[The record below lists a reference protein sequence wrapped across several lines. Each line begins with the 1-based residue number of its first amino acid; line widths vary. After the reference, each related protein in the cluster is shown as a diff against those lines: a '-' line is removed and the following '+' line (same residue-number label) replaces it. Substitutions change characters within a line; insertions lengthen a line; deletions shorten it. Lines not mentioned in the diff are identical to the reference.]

1 MGISGFVTAMEMIPV
16 RQKTET
22 VDGKLRGVPLPIM
35 VAAFYMEELFMSLLD
50 TYRRNVTNKRDA
62 LAKLSAEKARESDK
76 IARAN
81 KTIVSAEDAIHRT
94 KSASTIKS
102 KTNDISRANKDIAD
116 ANRKISEINKKIAR
130 LEKELTDEQKKVE
143 REETKLHDK
152 RMREEAE
159 MQKKTQKQIDTLNK
173 TVKRHEDQQSN
184 MQSQIDDLKK
194 LPEHITVL
202 FLAVNPKDTE
212 RLRLDEEARDILEMI
227 RKSDYRD
234 TITFEPRLAVRTFDL
249 LQAINEVNPD
259 IIHFSG
265 HGSEDGKLVFEN
277 RDGEAKLVSKEAMV
291 QTISTV
297 TDRVRFMFFNAC
309 FSSEQ
314 AEEIVKYVD
323 AAIGMTDSIG
333 DEAARVFASNFYS
346 AVGFGKNIK
355 VAYEQA
361 RAALMLEDIPEENT
375 PVLYV
380 RDGLLDENLYLVKP
394 DMTED
399 YESLLL

>member
-1 MGISGFVTAMEMIPV
+1 
-16 RQKTET
+16 
-22 VDGKLRGVPLPIM
+22 
-35 VAAFYMEELFMSLLD
+35 MSMLD

-81 KTIVSAEDAIHRT
+81 KKIVSAEDAIRRT
-94 KSASTIKS
+94 KSMSTIKS

-116 ANRKISEINKKIAR
+116 ANKKISEINKKISR
-130 LEKELTDEQKKVE
+130 LEKELADEQKKVE
-143 REETKLHDK
+143 REESKLHDK

-173 TVKRHEDQQSN
+173 TVKRHEEQQSN

-202 FLAVNPKDTE
+202 FLAANPKDTG

-234 TITFEPRLAVRTFDL
+234 TITFETRLAVRTFDL

-314 AEEIVKYVD
+314 AEEIVEYVD

-355 VAYEQA
+355 IAYEQA

-380 RDGLLDENLYLVKP
+380 RDGLLAENLYLVKP

-399 YESLLL
+399 FESLLL